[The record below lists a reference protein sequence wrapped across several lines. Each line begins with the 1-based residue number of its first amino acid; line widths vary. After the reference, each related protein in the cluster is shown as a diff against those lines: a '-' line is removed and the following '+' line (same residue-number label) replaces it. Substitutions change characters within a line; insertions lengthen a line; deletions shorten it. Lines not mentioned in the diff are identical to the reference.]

1 LAFLL
6 DDIFLS
12 PAKLL
17 HFIAKSVHEEA
28 MKELLDEDGVR
39 KEVRELYRL
48 LESGKISEPEFE
60 KREKNLIDRLE
71 QIEAY
76 KSRKSA
82 LVK

>member
-1 LAFLL
+1 MAFLL

-12 PAKLL
+12 PVKFL

-39 KEVRELYRL
+39 KELRELYRL
-48 LESGKISEPEFE
+48 LESGKISEPEFD
-60 KREKNLIDRLE
+60 KREKNLIHRLE

-76 KSRKSA
+76 KRRSA
-82 LVK
+82 

>member
-1 LAFLL
+1 MAFLL

-12 PAKLL
+12 PVKFL

-39 KEVRELYRL
+39 KELREIYRL
-48 LESGKISEPEFE
+48 LESDKIPQAEFE
-60 KREKNLIDRLE
+60 RREKNLIHRLE

-76 KSRKSA
+76 KRRKSA
-82 LVK
+82 

>member
-1 LAFLL
+1 MAFLL
-6 DDIFLS
+6 DDILFS
-12 PAKLL
+12 PVKFL

-39 KEVRELYRL
+39 KELRELYRL

-60 KREKNLIDRLE
+60 KREKNLVHRLE

-76 KSRKSA
+76 KRRSA
-82 LVK
+82 

>member
-1 LAFLL
+1 
-6 DDIFLS
+6 
-12 PAKLL
+12 
-17 HFIAKSVHEEA
+17 
-28 MKELLDEDGVR
+28 MKELLDEDGAR
-39 KEVRELYRL
+39 KKLRELYRL